1 MPRKL
6 FVTKADGSREPFD
19 AEKVKR
25 TALRAGADDALA
37 DKVAEEVEKRAYDG
51 ISTHIIL
58 EIALKLLD
66 RMEPAVAARYD
77 LKGAIMRLGPAG
89 FIFEQLLAEMLRAWG
104 WKTSV
109 HRMLKGKC
117 VTHEVDVVAEKGDE
131 RAMIEAKYHNQP
143 GIFTGI
149 KDALYVVAR
158 FEDLVAA
165 KTKESFFTEPWLATN
180 TKFSGDVIQYG
191 ECRGLKLLGWKY
203 PVKENIQY
211 MLERKMLYPVTVIR
225 NLDKLTLQKLADAEL
240 MFCSDLLVSTKEL
253 FRKTGIKENRL
264 AQLQQIAKG
273 VCEKQSA

>member
-19 AEKVKR
+19 VEKVKR

-37 DKVAEEVEKRAYDG
+37 DNVAEEVEKRAYDG

-58 EIALKLLD
+58 EIALKMLD
-66 RMEPAVAARYD
+66 KMEPSVAARYD

-104 WKTSV
+104 WKTKV
-109 HRMLKGKC
+109 HSMLKGKC
-117 VTHEVDVVAEKGDE
+117 VSHEVDVVAEKGDE

-180 TKFSGDVIQYG
+180 TKFSGDVIQYA

-203 PVKENIQY
+203 PVKENIQF

-225 NLDKLTLQKLADAEL
+225 NIDKLTLQKLADAEL

-264 AQLQQIAKG
+264 AQLQQIAKS
-273 VCEKQSA
+273 VCQKQSA